1 LTLKIKKFIL
11 NRLLIKTGDK
21 QLKTKKPHITV
32 EPDIHV
38 WLKQLAAQSGTD
50 GRIHAVA
57 DAILRPLYL
66 LHSKEQA
73 VQS

>member
-11 NRLLIKTGDK
+11 NRLLIKKGDK

-32 EPDIHV
+32 NPDMHV
-38 WLKQLAAQSGTD
+38 WLKQLAAKDGTA
-50 GRIHAVA
+50 GKIHDIA
-57 DAILRPLYL
+57 DSILRAAYL
-66 LHSKEQA
+66 KSNQE